1 MKIDIFSVK
10 IGITGRNTENPDEM
24 TDVMSVSI
32 IPDEETFK
40 DKETVPVVNINF
52 MVTSYKEEDIEYI
65 CSKKWVNSFLITSG
79 IFQLFRRVNFACNI
93 GVDNED
99 NYSKAVKDKLSNM
112 LNEFVQMLEDIINDK
127 YVMAWTEK
135 PVFAVTTDEDAVK
148 ENAEEDT
155 EEVKEDEATDNGET
169 NI

>member
-24 TDVMSVSI
+24 TDIMSVSI
-32 IPDEETFK
+32 IPEEETFK
-40 DKETVPVVNINF
+40 DKEKVPVVNINF
-52 MVTSYKEEDIEYI
+52 MVTSYKEEDIDYI
-65 CSKKWVNSFLITSG
+65 CSKKWVTSFLITSG

-93 GVDNED
+93 GVNNED

-112 LNEFVQMLEDIINDK
+112 LNEFVNMLEDIINDK
-127 YVMAWTEK
+127 YVMAWTER
-135 PVFAVTTDEDAVK
+135 PVFTVTTDEDAAK
-148 ENAEEDT
+148 ENVEDT
-155 EEVKEDEATDNGET
+155 EEVKEDEAIDNGET